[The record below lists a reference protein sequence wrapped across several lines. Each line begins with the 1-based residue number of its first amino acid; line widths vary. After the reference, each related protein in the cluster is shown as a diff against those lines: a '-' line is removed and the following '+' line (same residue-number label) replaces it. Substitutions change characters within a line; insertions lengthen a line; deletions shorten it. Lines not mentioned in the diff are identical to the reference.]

1 MNKEQNMINITVD
14 APTHKAYVRIDTI
27 DCPMGPIGQSFQV
40 IKATRAVWNIA
51 IMDRDSRSSGMCSPS
66 NMTHVCGLKEA
77 KEFVESF
84 RDNLIQAYE
93 QQKPMVL
100 TSASLIQEDLE
111 LLVSVIMFY
120 SNCRYSIHLKP

>member
-1 MNKEQNMINITVD
+1 MNKEQNMINIAVG

-27 DCPMGPIGQSFQV
+27 DCPLGPIGPSFRMINA
-40 IKATRAVWNIA
+40 IKAVRNIA
-51 IMDRDSRSSGMCSPS
+51 IMDRDSRSSAVCSPS
-66 NMTHVCGLKEA
+66 NMTFVCGLKEA

-84 RDNLIQAYE
+84 RDNLTQAYE

>member
-1 MNKEQNMINITVD
+1 MINITVG
-14 APTHKAYVRIDTI
+14 APTHKAYVRIETI
-27 DCPMGPIGQSFQV
+27 DCPMGPIGHCFRMINA
-40 IKATRAVWNIA
+40 IKAVRNIA
-51 IMDRDSRSSGMCSPS
+51 IIVGDSRSTGMCGPS
-66 NMTHVCGLKEA
+66 TMTFLCGLKEA

-84 RDNLIQAYE
+84 RDNLTQAYE
-93 QQKPMVL
+93 HKRPMVL